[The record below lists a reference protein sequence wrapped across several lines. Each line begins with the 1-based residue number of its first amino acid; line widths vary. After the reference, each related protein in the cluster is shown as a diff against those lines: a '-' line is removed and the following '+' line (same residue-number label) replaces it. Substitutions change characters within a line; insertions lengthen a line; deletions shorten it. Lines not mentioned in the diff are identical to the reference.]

1 MRSQVAVVFALL
13 AVCSFATIPTPV
25 MDTGLFT
32 IGFFDGL
39 NKVVGLPAF
48 SPCVA
53 LHIETAQ
60 EIQGAIKLI
69 ATKKPAQ
76 VIAGI
81 AQLGEAL
88 QNVPNVVAGCKG
100 AEEDVKLLKNA
111 IAVFKNPKIILT
123 ELENLL
129 INGAQTD
136 AQIKLAIAAEKAG
149 NWLAFGN
156 AVGQLVGLA
165 STRQPHT
172 GFGAKFLRLG
182 KH

>member
-1 MRSQVAVVFALL
+1 MRSQVAIVFALI
-13 AVCSFATIPTPV
+13 AVCSFASIPTPV
-25 MDTGLFT
+25 MDGGLFT

-39 NKVVGLPAF
+39 NKIVGLPAF

-53 LHIETAQ
+53 LNLETAQ
-60 EIQGAIKLI
+60 EIQDAIHLI
-69 ATKKPAQ
+69 STKKAAQ

-81 AQLGEAL
+81 AELGNAL
-88 QNVPNVVAGCKG
+88 QNVPNVIAGCKG
-100 AEEDVKLLKNA
+100 AEEDIKLLKNA
-111 IAVFKNPKIILT
+111 VAVFKNPKIIVT

-129 INGAQTD
+129 VNGAQVD

-149 NWLAFGN
+149 NWVAFGN
-156 AVGQLVGLA
+156 AVGQIVGLA

-172 GFGAKFLRLG
+172 GFGARFLRFG